1 MTFSEWSLGSRR
13 WYWLSVSFK
22 FSRNLLCDKCHVGP
36 FSALVSS
43 SELYQKK
50 RCVQKCWSLK
60 RCSMDGLEPSYAPQ
74 CSPRFSVPQS
84 SLRSLQNLSVDIS
97 LEWYMENW
105 FPSEPHSLWELTPG
119 TWPGRFNSA
128 VIGSD
133 HTSTW
138 PNGNLRKMFMATW
151 TSKSRPTPEVAQDL
165 VQSGGSRGRWPQ
177 CGPIVS
183 YKPSIWAI
191 LPFHVTQASLPSGQ
205 GRLLSHP

>member
-1 MTFSEWSLGSRR
+1 MP
-13 WYWLSVSFK
+13 
-22 FSRNLLCDKCHVGP
+22 CGP
-36 FSALVSS
+36 FLSFSFLIWIVS
-43 SELYQKK
+43 EETMCAKVLI
-50 RCVQKCWSLK
+50 LK
-60 RCSMDGLEPSYAPQ
+60 EVLHGWPWAQLCSPVEPN
-74 CSPRFSVPQS
+74 SPRFSVPQS

-191 LPFHVTQASLPSGQ
+191 LPFHVTQASLPSGSF
-205 GRLLSHP
+205 GA